1 MNATAATES
10 PPYRSEAF
18 CEDVLEL
25 VSAAPQIVV
34 PGPSRARWL
43 VHAVP
48 VAVALVGLAF
58 AVVPPLN

>member
-1 MNATAATES
+1 MNATAPES
-10 PPYRSEAF
+10 PPHRSEAF

-25 VSAAPQIVV
+25 VSAAPQIVE
-34 PGPSRARWL
+34 PAPSQARWL

>member
-1 MNATAATES
+1 MNATASES

-25 VSAAPQIVV
+25 VSVTPQVV
-34 PGPSRARWL
+34 EPAPSRARWL

-58 AVVPPLN
+58 AVVPPLH

>member
-1 MNATAATES
+1 MNATATDS

-18 CEDVLEL
+18 CEDVLDL
-25 VSAAPQIVV
+25 VSAAPQVV
-34 PGPSRARWL
+34 EPAAGPARWL